1 MWRLNKPSL
10 LRSIRDAKVTV
21 AHCRNL
27 DSGDYAKLCA
37 LYKAYDK
44 KGGEVSD
51 VDLKPLESKKD
62 IIEGQYSKTSGKE
75 NPRKGQTI
83 GKDKPLVYMRNE
95 LMTGVDRCPMCSIL
109 PVTDLDH
116 VWPQSEYGQLAVCRL
131 NLVPVCGKCNKEKTD
146 VDPSEFIHSYYQ
158 KFPVGVVFLIA
169 TCHVVL
175 GKIIPRFTIDQ
186 AALKN
191 NDLAHRLNSQMKH
204 VKLRARLQKAAQEFF
219 MKLFREAKVNNNKEL
234 KLFLEDRLRIYENG
248 AYPYDYGRNDWRTAL
263 LRGML
268 TCPAVDINVVKGY
281 QTAKRRS
288 KNLNI

>member
-1 MWRLNKPSL
+1 MWRLRKPSL
-10 LRSIRDAKVTV
+10 LRSIRDARVTV

-27 DSGDYAKLCA
+27 DRGDYAKLCV

-44 KGGEVSD
+44 KCGEVSD
-51 VDLKPLESKKD
+51 ADLKPLESKKD

-83 GKDKPLVYMRNE
+83 GKDKPLVYMRKE
-95 LMTGVDRCPMCSIL
+95 LMAGVDRCPMCSIL

-131 NLVPVCGKCNKEKTD
+131 NLVPVCGKCNKEKTA
-146 VDPSEFIHSYYQ
+146 VNPSEFVHSYYQ
-158 KFPVGVVFLIA
+158 EFPDGVVFLIA

-191 NDLAHRLNSQMKH
+191 NDLAHKLNLQMKH
-204 VKLRARLQKAAQEFF
+204 VKLRARLQKATHEFF
-219 MKLFREAKVNNNKEL
+219 MKLFREAKINNNVEL

-248 AYPYDYGRNDWRTAL
+248 TYPYDYGRNDWRTAL
-263 LRGML
+263 LRGL
-268 TCPAVDINVVKGY
+268 LACPAVDINVVKGY

-288 KNLNI
+288 KILNV